1 MNKALLLSLVLF
13 CCGLQMQAQT
23 LTEAEVTAK
32 MNEAFALNNAR
43 KTAEALDAFLLVG
56 RNTEQQ
62 RNEVEHQVYVC
73 SQTMACMCYE
83 TLGRYKEGYLLA
95 KQLLKRKLTNLEK
108 KDIDYWF
115 VLNGYMYAGN
125 LLDHSIAKYAE
136 ARKIFKEILFCA
148 NERFSAYIEPK
159 IPLTWYFEGAFYQ
172 SKHDYG
178 NAFPCM
184 ETAYKEYYKI
194 KDYPNAIS
202 ALRNMA
208 AMKMHLYETNEA
220 ISFFEKAKELANQS
234 NEMST
239 LMSIYNDLYQL
250 YFKLGDM
257 SKQEEISLRM
267 DSLINNTTDT
277 KLIIEYNTY
286 KGDDAINNGEYEVA
300 ELWYKKNVELLQTHT
315 YIKLDGYPYTS
326 YLKLRELYNLMNKP
340 QEALKFAELCKKTFQ
355 NHTLKND
362 ANYYMPYRAIAYSY
376 RQMKDSDNC
385 KKALDSLFFSLDMIQ
400 EPREKQQ
407 LYIVRGLC
415 HSTFGEYNKALL
427 T

>member
-1 MNKALLLSLVLF
+1 
-13 CCGLQMQAQT
+13 
-23 LTEAEVTAK
+23 
-32 MNEAFALNNAR
+32 
-43 KTAEALDAFLLVG
+43 
-56 RNTEQQ
+56 
-62 RNEVEHQVYVC
+62 
-73 SQTMACMCYE
+73 
-83 TLGRYKEGYLLA
+83 
-95 KQLLKRKLTNLEK
+95 
-108 KDIDYWF
+108 
-115 VLNGYMYAGN
+115 
-125 LLDHSIAKYAE
+125 
-136 ARKIFKEILFCA
+136 
-148 NERFSAYIEPK
+148 
-159 IPLTWYFEGAFYQ
+159 
-172 SKHDYG
+172 
-178 NAFPCM
+178 M

-315 YIKLDGYPYTS
+315 YIKLDG
-326 YLKLRELYNLMNKP
+326 
-340 QEALKFAELCKKTFQ
+340 
-355 NHTLKND
+355 
-362 ANYYMPYRAIAYSY
+362 
-376 RQMKDSDNC
+376 
-385 KKALDSLFFSLDMIQ
+385 
-400 EPREKQQ
+400 
-407 LYIVRGLC
+407 
-415 HSTFGEYNKALL
+415 
-427 T
+427 

>member
-1 MNKALLLSLVLF
+1 
-13 CCGLQMQAQT
+13 
-23 LTEAEVTAK
+23 
-32 MNEAFALNNAR
+32 
-43 KTAEALDAFLLVG
+43 
-56 RNTEQQ
+56 
-62 RNEVEHQVYVC
+62 
-73 SQTMACMCYE
+73 
-83 TLGRYKEGYLLA
+83 
-95 KQLLKRKLTNLEK
+95 
-108 KDIDYWF
+108 
-115 VLNGYMYAGN
+115 MYAGN

-277 KLIIEYNTY
+277 KLIIKYNTY

-340 QEALKFAELCKKTFQ
+340 QEALKFAELCKKHFKIT
-355 NHTLKND
+355 H
-362 ANYYMPYRAIAYSY
+362 
-376 RQMKDSDNC
+376 
-385 KKALDSLFFSLDMIQ
+385 
-400 EPREKQQ
+400 
-407 LYIVRGLC
+407 
-415 HSTFGEYNKALL
+415 
-427 T
+427 